1 MEVPMKSAPRMD
13 VVKREDKEDKLKQ
26 FISAHLTALAT
37 APIVAPSV
45 ATTWL
50 LIARSS
56 HSPVVK
62 ALNAMA
68 PEMAKAQITVRTI
81 LAVLD
86 NGAGDT
92 QAGASQTGTM
102 MLCPTECR
110 VAGNPRLLEAHEQ
123 LVMGPA
129 TCWIGDSMRREP
141 DKRDAYECYASDH
154 ALTAH
159 WSTTSFN
166 RLWAASDT
174 IVPRGAVLPV
184 DVVPADDA
192 NQAVSAATDLPP
204 AAEVAAASVVS
215 TRH

>member
-1 MEVPMKSAPRMD
+1 
-13 VVKREDKEDKLKQ
+13 
-26 FISAHLTALAT
+26 
-37 APIVAPSV
+37 
-45 ATTWL
+45 
-50 LIARSS
+50 
-56 HSPVVK
+56 VVK

-68 PEMAKAQITVRTI
+68 PELAKAQITLRTI

-92 QAGASQTGTM
+92 QAGDSQTGTM

-141 DKRDAYECYASDH
+141 DKRDAYECYAANH

-174 IVPRGAVLPV
+174 IVRRGAVLPA
-184 DVVPADDA
+184 DVVPADDTT
-192 NQAVSAATDLPP
+192 QAVPAATDLPP
-204 AAEVAAASVVS
+204 TAEVAASIVL

>member
-1 MEVPMKSAPRMD
+1 MEFPMKSAPRMD

-26 FISAHLTALAT
+26 FISAHLTAVT
-37 APIVAPSV
+37 ASPGHSA
-45 ATTWL
+45 TWL

-56 HSPVVK
+56 QSPVVK
-62 ALNAMA
+62 ALNALVA
-68 PEMAKAQITVRTI
+68 EMAKAQITVRTI

-86 NGAGDT
+86 NGTSDM
-92 QAGASQTGTM
+92 QAGATQTEAT

-110 VAGNPRLLEAHEQ
+110 VARNPRLLEAHEQ

-159 WSTTSFN
+159 WSTISFN
-166 RLWAASDT
+166 RLWAASDAL
-174 IVPRGAVLPV
+174 VPRGAVLPV
-184 DVVPADDA
+184 DVVPVDELA
-192 NQAVSAATDLPP
+192 QVEPSATDLPP
-204 AAEVAAASVVS
+204 VAEVAAVSTVS